1 MSAEATTIP
10 PRNGNERKYKWYRFQ
25 KASAPYIF
33 ILPGVV
39 FYLMV
44 TIVPMIT
51 GFWMSFHNWNI
62 IRPTQ
67 PWVGLANY
75 RKLFADPLFWTA
87 MKNTLTYSIGVVPLQ
102 MILALLVALLLNTGI
117 KGKKFFRL
125 LYYLPVITP
134 LSIAAVIWTW
144 IYHPNLGIF
153 NQIVKFI
160 GLAPQDWLGDPAWAM
175 FSVILVAIWSGI
187 GYRMVVYLAALQG
200 IPRSYYEAAEIDGA
214 GSWDAFRYI
223 TFPLLRP
230 TTLYILV
237 TSVISSF
244 QVFGLVN
251 VLTGGGPL
259 DATQVVVSYI
269 FKRAFGDL
277 QFGLAAAMSF
287 VLFGIIL
294 IITLIQWKFLG
305 KEVTYE

>member
-1 MSAEATTIP
+1 MSAEATTI
-10 PRNGNERKYKWYRFQ
+10 RRRGDNGRKYRIYRLQ

-51 GFWMSFHNWNI
+51 GFWMSFHNWSI

-75 RKLFADPLFWTA
+75 RKLLADPLFWTS
-87 MKNTLTYSIGVVPLQ
+87 MKNTLTYSLGVVPLQ
-102 MILALLVALLLNTGI
+102 MVLALLVALLLNTGI
-117 KGKKFFRL
+117 KGKKYFRL

-144 IYHPNLGIF
+144 MYHPNLGIF
-153 NQIVKFI
+153 NQIVSLI
-160 GLAPQDWLGDPAWAM
+160 GLQPQDWLGDPNWAM

-200 IPRSYYEAAEIDGA
+200 IPRTYYEAAAIDGA
-214 GSWDAFRYI
+214 GRWDAFRYI
-223 TFPLLRP
+223 TLPLLKP

-244 QVFGLVN
+244 QVFGLIN

-259 DATQVVVSYI
+259 DATQVSSL
-269 FKRAFGDL
+269 GL
-277 QFGLAAAMSF
+277 QRQCPSSCSA
-287 VLFGIIL
+287 
-294 IITLIQWKFLG
+294 
-305 KEVTYE
+305 

>member
-1 MSAEATTIP
+1 VSAEATTI
-10 PRNGNERKYKWYRFQ
+10 RRRGDNGRKYRIYRLQ

-51 GFWMSFHNWNI
+51 GFWMSFHNWSI

-75 RKLFADPLFWTA
+75 RKLLADPLFWTS
-87 MKNTLTYSIGVVPLQ
+87 MKNTLTYSLGVVPLQ
-102 MILALLVALLLNTGI
+102 MVLALLVALLLNTGI
-117 KGKKFFRL
+117 KGKKYFRL

-144 IYHPNLGIF
+144 MYHPNLGIF
-153 NQIVKFI
+153 NQIVSLI
-160 GLAPQDWLGDPAWAM
+160 GLQPQDWLGDPNWAM

-200 IPRSYYEAAEIDGA
+200 IPRTYYEAAAIDGA
-214 GSWDAFRYI
+214 GRWDAFRYI
-223 TFPLLRP
+223 TLPLLKP

-244 QVFGLVN
+244 QVFGLIN

-294 IITLIQWKFLG
+294 VITVIQWKFLG
-305 KEVTYE
+305 REVTYE

>member
-1 MSAEATTIP
+1 VSAEATTI
-10 PRNGNERKYKWYRFQ
+10 RRRGDNGRKYRIYRLQ

-51 GFWMSFHNWNI
+51 GFWMSFHNWSI

-75 RKLFADPLFWTA
+75 RKLLADPLFWTS

-102 MILALLVALLLNTGI
+102 MVLALLVALLFNTGI
-117 KGKKFFRL
+117 KGKKYFRL

-144 IYHPNLGIF
+144 MYHPNLGIF
-153 NQIVKFI
+153 NQIVSLI
-160 GLAPQDWLGDPAWAM
+160 GLQPQDWLGDPNWAM

-200 IPRSYYEAAEIDGA
+200 IPRTYYEAAAIDGA
-214 GSWDAFRYI
+214 GRWDAFRYI
-223 TFPLLRP
+223 TLPLLKP

-244 QVFGLVN
+244 QVFGLIN

-294 IITLIQWKFLG
+294 VITVIQWKFLG
-305 KEVTYE
+305 REVTYE

>member
-1 MSAEATTIP
+1 MSAEATTI
-10 PRNGNERKYKWYRFQ
+10 RRRGDNGRKYRMYRLQ

-33 ILPGVV
+33 ILPGVA

-51 GFWMSFHNWNI
+51 GFWMSFHNWSI

-75 RKLFADPLFWTA
+75 RKLLADPLFWTS
-87 MKNTLTYSIGVVPLQ
+87 MKNTLTYSVGVVPLQ
-102 MILALLVALLLNTGI
+102 MVLALLVALLLNTGI

-144 IYHPNLGIF
+144 MYHPNLGIF
-153 NQIVKFI
+153 NQIVSII
-160 GLAPQDWLGDPAWAM
+160 GLQPQDWLGDPNWAM

-200 IPRSYYEAAEIDGA
+200 IPRAYYEAAAIDGA
-214 GSWDAFRYI
+214 GRWDAFRYI
-223 TFPLLRP
+223 TLPLLKP

-244 QVFGLVN
+244 QVFGLIN

-294 IITLIQWKFLG
+294 LITVIQWKFLG
-305 KEVTYE
+305 REVTYE

>member
-1 MSAEATTIP
+1 MSAEATTI
-10 PRNGNERKYKWYRFQ
+10 RRRGDNGRKYRIYRLQ

-51 GFWMSFHNWNI
+51 GFWMSFHNWSI

-75 RKLFADPLFWTA
+75 RKLLADPLFWTS
-87 MKNTLTYSIGVVPLQ
+87 MKNTLTYSLGVVPLQ
-102 MILALLVALLLNTGI
+102 MVLALLVALLLNTGI
-117 KGKKFFRL
+117 KGKKYFRL

-144 IYHPNLGIF
+144 MYHPNLGIF
-153 NQIVKFI
+153 NQIVSLI
-160 GLAPQDWLGDPAWAM
+160 GLQPQDWLGDPNWAM

-200 IPRSYYEAAEIDGA
+200 IPRTYYEAAAIDGA
-214 GSWDAFRYI
+214 GRWDAFRYI
-223 TFPLLRP
+223 TLPLLKP

-244 QVFGLVN
+244 QVFGLIN
-251 VLTGGGPL
+251 VLTGGWPL

-294 IITLIQWKFLG
+294 VITVIQWKFLG
-305 KEVTYE
+305 REVTYE

>member
-1 MSAEATTIP
+1 MSAEATTI
-10 PRNGNERKYKWYRFQ
+10 RRRGDNGRKYRIYRLQ

-51 GFWMSFHNWNI
+51 GFWMSFHNWSI

-75 RKLFADPLFWTA
+75 RKLLADPLFWTS
-87 MKNTLTYSIGVVPLQ
+87 MKNTLTYSLGVVPLQ
-102 MILALLVALLLNTGI
+102 MVLALLVALLLNTGI

-144 IYHPNLGIF
+144 MYHPNLGIF
-153 NQIVKFI
+153 NQIVSLI
-160 GLAPQDWLGDPAWAM
+160 GLQPQDWLGDPNWAM

-200 IPRSYYEAAEIDGA
+200 IPRTYYEAAAIDGA
-214 GSWDAFRYI
+214 GRWDAFRYI
-223 TFPLLRP
+223 TLPLLKP

-244 QVFGLVN
+244 QVFGLIN

-294 IITLIQWKFLG
+294 VITVIQWKFLG
-305 KEVTYE
+305 REVTYE

>member
-1 MSAEATTIP
+1 MSAEATTI
-10 PRNGNERKYKWYRFQ
+10 RRRGDNGRKYRMYRLQ

-33 ILPGVV
+33 ILPGVA

-51 GFWMSFHNWNI
+51 GFWMSFHNWSI

-75 RKLFADPLFWTA
+75 RKLLADPLFWTS
-87 MKNTLTYSIGVVPLQ
+87 MKNTLTYSVGVVPLQ
-102 MILALLVALLLNTGI
+102 MVLALLVALLLNTGI

-144 IYHPNLGIF
+144 MYHPNLGVF
-153 NQIVKFI
+153 NQIVSII
-160 GLAPQDWLGDPAWAM
+160 GLQPQDWLGDPNWAM

-200 IPRSYYEAAEIDGA
+200 IPRAYYEAAAIDGA
-214 GSWDAFRYI
+214 GRWDAFRYI
-223 TFPLLRP
+223 TLPLLKP

-244 QVFGLVN
+244 QVFGLIN

-294 IITLIQWKFLG
+294 LITVIQWKFLG
-305 KEVTYE
+305 REVTYE

>member
-1 MSAEATTIP
+1 MSAEATTI
-10 PRNGNERKYKWYRFQ
+10 RRRGDNGRKYRIYRLQ

-51 GFWMSFHNWNI
+51 GFWMSFHNWSI

-75 RKLFADPLFWTA
+75 RKLLADPLFWTS
-87 MKNTLTYSIGVVPLQ
+87 MKNTLTYSLGVVPLQ
-102 MILALLVALLLNTGI
+102 MVLALLVALLLNTGI
-117 KGKKFFRL
+117 KGKKYFRL

-144 IYHPNLGIF
+144 MYHPNLGIF
-153 NQIVKFI
+153 NQIVSLI
-160 GLAPQDWLGDPAWAM
+160 GLQPQDWLGDPNWAM

-200 IPRSYYEAAEIDGA
+200 IPRTYYEAAAIDGA
-214 GSWDAFRYI
+214 GRWDAFRYI
-223 TFPLLRP
+223 TLPLLKP

-244 QVFGLVN
+244 QVFGLIN

-294 IITLIQWKFLG
+294 VITVIQWKFLG
-305 KEVTYE
+305 REVTYE

>member
-1 MSAEATTIP
+1 
-10 PRNGNERKYKWYRFQ
+10 
-25 KASAPYIF
+25 
-33 ILPGVV
+33 
-39 FYLMV
+39 MV

-51 GFWMSFHNWNI
+51 GFWMSFHNWSI

-75 RKLFADPLFWTA
+75 RKLLADPLFWTS
-87 MKNTLTYSIGVVPLQ
+87 MKNTLTYSLGVVPLQ
-102 MILALLVALLLNTGI
+102 MVLALLVALLLNTGI

-144 IYHPNLGIF
+144 MYHPNLGIF
-153 NQIVKFI
+153 NQIVSLI
-160 GLAPQDWLGDPAWAM
+160 GLQPQDWLGDPNWAM

-200 IPRSYYEAAEIDGA
+200 IPRTYYEAAAIDGA
-214 GSWDAFRYI
+214 GRWDAFRYI
-223 TFPLLRP
+223 TLPLLKP

-244 QVFGLVN
+244 QVFGLIN

-294 IITLIQWKFLG
+294 VITVIQWKFLG
-305 KEVTYE
+305 REVTYE